1 MASEYDVIV
10 IGAGPTGE
18 NVADRAVRGG
28 LTAAIVEAELVGGEC
43 SYWACMPSKALLR
56 PADVVAEAG
65 AVRGVAGARLN
76 PAEVLARRDSFA
88 HGWKDDDQVEWLT
101 GAKIDLFRGH
111 GRIAGER
118 LVTVGDTSL
127 RARQAVVIATGTR
140 AVVLDSLAGVNPW
153 TSREATSAHA
163 VPGRLAIVGG
173 GVVGCEMAAAW
184 SALCSEVTLISH
196 GRLLDRLPEFAGD
209 FVAAGLRDAG
219 VDVRIGVDATGAT
232 RAGGTRGTNDA
243 GAGAG
248 DGGAGGAGEAGA
260 GDGGAGGAGDA
271 SAGDASAGDAGVAS
285 AGVAGAVAG
294 GGAVTLTLS
303 DGSSIEA
310 DEVLSAV
317 GRSPHTGDIGLETVG
332 LTPGSWLDVDDTM
345 RVTAVHG
352 GWLYAAGDVN
362 HLALLTHMG
371 KYQARVCGDA
381 IAARAG
387 DREPTVRDVSSKT
400 CVPQVIFT
408 IPEVAAV
415 GLTAEQAE
423 AAGRRVRTVEYEI
436 GNVAGAKLFADEYQG
451 HAQMVV
457 DEDRRTIV
465 GMTLAGHGVGETI
478 HAATIAVAGEVPL
491 ERLWHAVPSYPTI
504 SEIWLR
510 LLETYGL

>member
-1 MASEYDVIV
+1 MAGNAYDVIV

-18 NVADRAVRGG
+18 NAADRVVRGG
-28 LTAAIVEAELVGGEC
+28 LTAALVEAELVGGEC

-56 PADVVAEAG
+56 PATAVAETRAL
-65 AVRGVAGARLN
+65 RGVAGARLN

-88 HGWKDDDQVEWLT
+88 HEWKDDSQVAWVKQ
-101 GAKIDLFRGH
+101 AKIDLFRGH
-111 GRIAGER
+111 ARLAGER
-118 LVTVGDTSL
+118 RVQVGDTVL
-127 RARQAVVIATGTR
+127 EARQAVVIATGTK
-140 AVVLDSLAGVNPW
+140 AMVPAGLADVNPW

-184 SALCSEVTLISH
+184 SALCSEVTLISTGPLL
-196 GRLLDRLPEFAGD
+196 GRLPGFAGEL
-209 FVAAGLRDAG
+209 VADGLRDAG
-219 VDVRIGVDATGAT
+219 VDVRVGVRVTEARRGGVDDEGDP
-232 RAGGTRGTNDA
+232 GSSDPGHRGP
-243 GAGAG
+243 
-248 DGGAGGAGEAGA
+248 
-260 GDGGAGGAGDA
+260 
-271 SAGDASAGDAGVAS
+271 
-285 AGVAGAVAG
+285 
-294 GGAVTLTLS
+294 VTLVLA
-303 DGSSIEA
+303 DGSSVEA
-310 DEVLSAV
+310 DEVLAAT
-317 GRSPHTGDIGLETVG
+317 GRTPHTEDIGLETAG
-332 LTPGSWLDVDDTM
+332 LAPGSWLDVDDTM
-345 RVTAVHG
+345 RVTAVEG

-381 IAARAG
+381 IAARAAG
-387 DREPTVRDVSSKT
+387 REPVVRDLASRT

-423 AAGRRVRTVEYEI
+423 QAGHRVRTVEYEI
-436 GNVAGAKLFADEYQG
+436 GDVAGASLYADGYTG
-451 HAQMVV
+451 RAQMVV
-457 DEDRRTIV
+457 DEDRRTVV
-465 GMTLAGHGVGETI
+465 GLTLAGPGVGELI

-491 ERLWHAVPSYPTI
+491 DRLWHAVPSYPTI

>member
-1 MASEYDVIV
+1 
-10 IGAGPTGE
+10 
-18 NVADRAVRGG
+18 
-28 LTAAIVEAELVGGEC
+28 
-43 SYWACMPSKALLR
+43 
-56 PADVVAEAG
+56 
-65 AVRGVAGARLN
+65 
-76 PAEVLARRDSFA
+76 
-88 HGWKDDDQVEWLT
+88 
-101 GAKIDLFRGH
+101 
-111 GRIAGER
+111 
-118 LVTVGDTSL
+118 
-127 RARQAVVIATGTR
+127 VVIATGTR

-219 VDVRIGVDATGAT
+219 VDVRIGVDAIGAT
-232 RAGGTRGTNDA
+232 RAGGTRGSNDA
-243 GAGAG
+243 GAGDA
-248 DGGAGGAGEAGA
+248 GGAGG
-260 GDGGAGGAGDA
+260 GG
-271 SAGDASAGDAGVAS
+271 
-285 AGVAGAVAG
+285 
-294 GGAVTLTLS
+294 VTLTLS
-303 DGSSIEA
+303 DGSPVEV

-317 GRSPHTGDIGLETVG
+317 GRSPRTGDIGLETVG

-345 RVTAVHG
+345 RVTAVDG

-381 IAARAG
+381 IAARAR

-436 GNVAGAKLFADEYQG
+436 GSVAGAKLFADEYQG

-465 GMTLAGHGVGETI
+465 GMTLTGHGVGETI
-478 HAATIAVAGEVPL
+478 HAATIAVVGEVPL
-491 ERLWHAVPSYPTI
+491 DRLWHAVPSYPTI

>member
-1 MASEYDVIV
+1 MADETYDVIV

-28 LTAAIVEAELVGGEC
+28 LTAVIVEAELVGGEC

-56 PADVVAEAG
+56 PADVVAEAA

-88 HGWKDDDQVEWLT
+88 HGWKDDGQVEWLT
-101 GAKIDLFRGH
+101 GAKIDLVRGH

-118 LVTVGDTSL
+118 LVTVGDLSL
-127 RARQAVVIATGTR
+127 HARQAVVIATGTR
-140 AVVLDSLAGVNPW
+140 AVVLDSLAGVDPW

-163 VPGRLAIVGG
+163 VPGRLVIVGG

-184 SALCSEVTLISH
+184 SALCAEVTLISR
-196 GRLLDRLPEFAGD
+196 GRLLDRLPEFAGE

-232 RAGGTRGTNDA
+232 RAAATATV

-248 DGGAGGAGEAGA
+248 EGAGEGAGA
-260 GDGGAGGAGDA
+260 GSGAAGR
-271 SAGDASAGDAGVAS
+271 
-285 AGVAGAVAG
+285 
-294 GGAVTLTLS
+294 GAVTVTLD
-303 DGSSIEA
+303 DGTSVEA

-317 GRSPHTGDIGLETVG
+317 GRSPHTGDIGLGTVG

-345 RVTAVHG
+345 RVTGVDG

-381 IAARAG
+381 IAARAR
-387 DREPTVRDVSSKT
+387 DHEPTVRDVSSKT

-423 AAGRRVRTVEYEI
+423 AAGRRVRTVEYAI
-436 GNVAGAKLFADEYQG
+436 GDVAGAKLFADGYQG